1 MKVTI
6 LGCILFISS
15 CVIPK
20 EKREV
25 IDGIVLGEKVD
36 SFDSYFDSLGLNKEL
51 MYTIE
56 SGLRYSAYSEFER
69 QDYLLNGYF
78 TNRFNYSEFN
88 NDRFNIN
95 HKCLVQPIV
104 KQKHIIGVRI
114 FLGHFEEPFSDNF
127 NIANIYS
134 QNISARHIKRI
145 LSQYNKKYGPSD
157 TDTLVPGPFYVLIKR
172 EIKEFGSVDIT
183 KENNEDSKAY
193 YGLLHEWDEEYFNV
207 KFFEGVKSIDATY
220 ALKENVYSFL
230 PFSTSHESVNQ
241 LFNPIYD
248 DYCNKY
254 SYIEYYLNEKALDK
268 LELNSNS
275 PSGI

>member
-1 MKVTI
+1 MRI
-6 LGCILFISS
+6 LLLGYILLICS

-36 SFDSYFDSLGLNKEL
+36 NFDSYFDSLGLKKEL
-51 MYTIE
+51 MYTVQ
-56 SGLRYSAYSEFER
+56 SGLQYSAYSESEL

-88 NDRFNIN
+88 NDHYNIN

-114 FLGHFEEPFSDNF
+114 FLGHFEEPFSNDF
-127 NIANIYS
+127 NIANVYS
-134 QNISARHIKRI
+134 QNISARHVKRI
-145 LSQYNKKYGPSD
+145 LSQYNKKYGTSD
-157 TDTLVPGPFYVLIKR
+157 KDTLVPGPFYVLIRR
-172 EIKEFGSVDIT
+172 EIKEFGYFDVT
-183 KENNEDSKAY
+183 KGNNANSKDY
-193 YGLLHEWDEEYFNV
+193 YGLLHEWNKEYFNV